1 MCNVKFEDNTVKVT
15 EALEGAINKFLEE
28 AAGELEAQTKRNT
41 RVNSTKTKESWTH
54 VVNKDKKEA
63 IVGNPME
70 NAIWEEFGTGE
81 YAVNGDGRKGAWY
94 VPVEKVTG
102 RKKPT
107 YNGKVTIVY
116 GKNGQKFY
124 KTNGKKPTRA
134 LQKAFDSRKNTI
146 IKRGEKL

>member
-81 YAVNGDGRKGAWY
+81 YAVNGDGRKGA
-94 VPVEKVTG
+94 
-102 RKKPT
+102 
-107 YNGKVTIVY
+107 
-116 GKNGQKFY
+116 
-124 KTNGKKPTRA
+124 
-134 LQKAFDSRKNTI
+134 
-146 IKRGEKL
+146 